1 MMAIPN
7 PEDRVPRADV
17 VEEQAPAR
25 LGIVR
30 VANGLISVVTGVFA
44 AVLAIHIVLVVGEAN
59 MGNPFAQFITN
70 WANGVNLGLSNL
82 FTIAGEKGQVALNE
96 GIAALLWLLIG
107 AVLTTIIGRVLLPDT
122 GSRVWYRRRVH

>member
-1 MMAIPN
+1 MMATPD
-7 PEDRVPRADV
+7 PEDRLPRGEVA
-17 VEEQAPAR
+17 EEHPPAR

-30 VANGLISVVTGVFA
+30 IVNGLISVVTGVFA

-70 WANGVNLGLSNL
+70 WADAVNLGLNNL

-96 GIAALLWLLIG
+96 GLAALLWLVIG
-107 AVLTTIIGRVLLPDT
+107 AVLTTIIARVLVPDT
-122 GSRVWYRRRVH
+122 GSRVWYRRTVH